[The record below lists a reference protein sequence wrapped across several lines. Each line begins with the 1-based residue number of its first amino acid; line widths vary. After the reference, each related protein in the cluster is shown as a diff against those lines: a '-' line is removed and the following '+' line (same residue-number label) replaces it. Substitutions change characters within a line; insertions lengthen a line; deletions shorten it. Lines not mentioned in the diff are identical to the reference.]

1 MGFYAGRREPPGSGV
16 LLGVAQLDA
25 PAMRHRL
32 MAVAVA
38 RWRGSGLQAGRH
50 VAIEPDDR

>member
-1 MGFYAGRREPPGSGV
+1 MGFYAGRREPPGGGV
-16 LLGVAQLDA
+16 LPGVAQLDA
-25 PAMRHRL
+25 AATRHGF